1 MLINLAA
8 NIKGK
13 IYWASRLLNVIG
25 TVVVMSMML
34 LITVDV
40 ILRNTINRPIQGSFE
55 IVEFMMAVLVFCFFA
70 NGQREKGNVNV
81 EMFVR
86 RLSVKARRILNIF
99 NYFLA
104 TGFFILVTIQMFR
117 ETYSIYSRYDVS
129 PSLHIPE
136 YPFMLAASVGVLFL
150 SLVLLVDLF
159 VAIFD
164 AKPKENM

>member
-1 MLINLAA
+1 MLFKAAA
-8 NIKGK
+8 NVKEK
-13 IYWASRLLNVIG
+13 IYKASRLLNVIG

-34 LITVDV
+34 LIVVDV
-40 ILRNTINRPIQGSFE
+40 TLRNAVNKPVQGSFE

-86 RLSVKARRILNIF
+86 RLSPKVIRILNVF

-104 TGFFILVTIQMFR
+104 TGFFTLVTIQMFR
-117 ETYSIYSRYDVS
+117 ETYSVFQRYDVS

-136 YPFMLAASVGVLFL
+136 YPFMLAASIGVLVL
-150 SLVLLVDLF
+150 TLVLLVDLF
-159 VAIFD
+159 TALFNINQS
-164 AKPKENM
+164 ENT